1 MSTLKLG
8 VNLDHVATVRQA
20 RYRKNDFNSEP
31 DLISIS
37 KLAILGGADS
47 ITLHLREDRRHIQD
61 DDVIEVKESTAK
73 PLNLEMANVSEM
85 VNIATKILPD
95 YVCLVPEK
103 RQELTTEGGLNV
115 AENINSLKETTHILQ
130 DHGIEVSLF
139 VDPDI
144 DQIDFAKSC
153 NANSIEL
160 HTGKFANSETEIEI
174 NNELERL
181 RMASVHANQLDL
193 KVNAGHGINSLNVPY
208 ILMLPNLH
216 ELNVGHHLI
225 SNSIIYG
232 IEKSIRDFK
241 SLISGY
247 CL

>member
-1 MSTLKLG
+1 MSNELRLG
-8 VNLDHVATVRQA
+8 VNIDHIATIRNA
-20 RYRKNDFNSEP
+20 RGGIHP
-31 DLISIS
+31 DPLRAAN
-37 KLAILGGADS
+37 LAEKAGADG
-47 ITLHLREDRRHIQD
+47 IVCHLREDRRHISD
-61 DDVIEVKESTAK
+61 EDLRRLIREVAL

-144 DQIDFAKSC
+144 DQIDLAKSC